1 MEESTAEAGV
11 AVENNPLSNHS
22 LGNSNTLILKV
33 MMPDGLPALREGC
46 HFLALSVN
54 TCCQAQ

>member
-22 LGNSNTLILKV
+22 LGNTLILKV
-33 MMPDGLPALREGC
+33 TMPDGLLALREGC